1 MALRLHEIHPS
12 IVHFPLALFPTAV
25 LADLAGRLTGST
37 ALMRLGKRLMPV
49 AAGSALASGA
59 AGLVAQEAVRH
70 EGRAHQLLVTHRNLN
85 LGLIALSIAM
95 SVVRARKE
103 KPGAGYLLAG
113 LGALAAM
120 QYTAY
125 LGGKMVYEHGVGVR
139 PAAGVDEAASPE
151 IRPGAVREALRASL
165 HHASH
170 GARHAAGDLR
180 RGEMAPALTR
190 PPTAR

>member
-1 MALRLHEIHPS
+1 MALRLHEVHPS
-12 IVHFPLALFPTAV
+12 IVHFPLVLFPAAV

-49 AAGSALASGA
+49 AAGSALLSGA

-70 EGRAHQLLVTHRNLN
+70 EGRAHQLLVTHRNIN
-85 LGLIALSIAM
+85 LGLIAASVVM
-95 SVVRARKE
+95 SVVRARRH
-103 KPGAGYLLAG
+103 KPGAGYLVAG

-139 PAAGVDEAASPE
+139 PAAGVKEEASPE
-151 IRPGAVREALRASL
+151 IRPGAMREAMRSSL
-165 HHASH
+165 HNASH
-170 GARHAAGDLR
+170 GARHAADDLR
-180 RGEMAPALTR
+180 RGEIAPALSS
-190 PPTAR
+190 PPSPT